1 MAMKGSFPMKVV
13 LACHGV
19 RGDVEPCVVIGR
31 ELLRRGHEV
40 KIAVPPNVVAFAEA
54 AGLTATAWGDES
66 QVMMDKQRDYWTCFF
81 QIPWKQKDLDRLGR
95 EIGEIV
101 SRCWTAEA
109 FATLASL
116 ADGADL
122 IIAGYGFEQFSANVA
137 EYYDIPLV
145 TVDFFP
151 TRANGRVLPLLPA
164 PVGRAVMKAYER
176 MAWSGAV
183 KDVEDLQ
190 RRELGL
196 PPATTSWPGRIAD
209 RGSLEIQG
217 YDSPWIPGLAA
228 EWAHWGDRRP
238 FVGTLTLESA
248 TESDADVVSWI
259 DAGPPPIF
267 FGFGSVPVGSP
278 ADTIAMISAVCEQVG
293 QRALVGAGS
302 TDFSNIP
309 YAEHV
314 KVVGL
319 VNFAEIFPRCR
330 AVVHHSGAGT
340 IAACLRAGVPQVG
353 LWTLPD
359 QGLRT
364 NQLKRL
370 KVGTGRRFAV
380 TTEKSLLTD
389 VRKVLAPQYDAR
401 AREFATHM
409 TTPAESAAAATDL
422 VENFVRLTRAC

>member
-1 MAMKGSFPMKVV
+1 MKVV

-19 RGDVEPCVVIGR
+19 RGDVEPCIVIGR

-40 KIAVPPNVVAFAEA
+40 TIAVPPNVVALAES
-54 AGLTATAWGDES
+54 AGLAATAWGDES
-66 QVMMDKQRDYWTCFF
+66 QAMMDKQRDYWTCFF
-81 QIPWKQKDLDRLGR
+81 QFPWKPKDLERLGR
-95 EIGEIV
+95 EIGDIV
-101 SRCWTAEA
+101 TRCWTAES

-116 ADGADL
+116 ADGADV

-137 EYYDIPLV
+137 EYYEIPLV

-151 TRANGRVLPLLPA
+151 TRANGRVLPLLPP

-183 KDVEDLQ
+183 KEVEDLQ

-196 PPATTSWPGRIAD
+196 PPATTSWPGRIAT
-209 RGSLEIQG
+209 RGSLEIQA
-217 YDSPWIPGLAA
+217 YDDAVVPGLAA
-228 EWAHWGDRRP
+228 EWAKFGDRRP
-238 FVGTLTLESA
+238 FVGTLTLES
-248 TESDADVVSWI
+248 TTDSDADVVSWI
-259 DAGPPPIF
+259 AAGPPPVF

-278 ADTIAMISAVCEQVG
+278 ADTIAMISAVCEQLG
-293 QRALVGAGS
+293 ERALVGAGS
-302 TDFSNIP
+302 TDFSNIA
-309 YAEHV
+309 YADHV

-364 NQLKRL
+364 TQLKRL
-370 KVGTGRRFAV
+370 KVGTGRRFAT
-380 TTEKSLLTD
+380 TTEKSLVTD
-389 VRKVLAPQYDAR
+389 LRKVLAPHYITR
-401 AREFATHM
+401 AREFAHQM
-409 TTPAESAAAATDL
+409 STPAQSAAAATDL
-422 VENFVRLTRAC
+422 VEGFARLARAR